1 MGDAAAL
8 CQQAMMSAL
17 AGAARSTRV
26 FLDDLQTKAK
36 RGEPNG
42 DRKQDNAEQIIEEEQ
57 KLKAL
62 AACIAPQMEATQSA
76 AVVVP

>member
-1 MGDAAAL
+1 
-8 CQQAMMSAL
+8 MMSAL

-26 FLDDLQTKAK
+26 FLDDLQAKAK

-42 DRKQDNAEQIIEEEQ
+42 NRKQDNTEQIIDEEH

-62 AACIAPQMEATQSA
+62 AACIAPQTEENKSA
-76 AVVVP
+76 AVDVL